1 MSNNKQQTP
10 VVVKQHTGVAINT
23 ENLSPELIN
32 YLTPKSDNENDY
44 FGVIGMDNG
53 SEEHKSLMESMSKMG
68 MECRYESN
76 NEQ

>member
-1 MSNNKQQTP
+1 MKNNKQQTP

-68 MECRYESN
+68 MECRYKSN

>member
-1 MSNNKQQTP
+1 MKNNKQQTP

-23 ENLSPELIN
+23 ENLNPELTS
-32 YLTPKSDNENDY
+32 YLTQKSDNENDY

-76 NEQ
+76 NE

>member
-1 MSNNKQQTP
+1 MKNNKQQTP